1 MPFLFLSLLLAAQ
14 PFSPPGM
21 KCEAKTIVLTEAG
34 PEVAKLRDHMQAHFA
49 YMAEQMK
56 SGKVMA
62 AGPMQSNPLAGVS
75 IFNSLDKAEVEQI
88 SEKDPFVANGVL
100 KITRVATWSHCVAAK

>member
-1 MPFLFLSLLLAAQ
+1 
-14 PFSPPGM
+14 
-21 KCEAKTIVLTEAG
+21 
-34 PEVAKLRDHMQAHFA
+34 
-49 YMAEQMK
+49 
-56 SGKVMA
+56 MA